1 MAKHK
6 SYGKKP
12 YAKFFKNK
20 KKEEDKGKTVGFRIG
35 DEIFL
40 DEEAMQYLNLDVKSA
55 NDMSLTFNSCKK
67 LSTSRLIE
75 FIDKMYK
82 K

>member
-6 SYGKKP
+6 SYGNKS
-12 YAKFFKNK
+12 YAKFFNNK
-20 KKEEDKGKTVGFRIG
+20 KKEDNKRKTVGFRIG

-40 DEEAMQYLNLDVKSA
+40 DEEAMKYINNDVKST

>member
-6 SYGKKP
+6 SYGNKS
-12 YAKFFKNK
+12 YAKFFNNK
-20 KKEEDKGKTVGFRIG
+20 KKKDNKSKTVGFRID

-40 DEEAMQYLNLDVKSA
+40 DEEAMKYLNITSKSA
-55 NDMSLTFNSCKK
+55 KDMSLTFNSCKK